1 MENQTRN
8 RLPAQGPGV
17 CVVNSTEE
25 SRGYKETE
33 VSELRKTLSSYDF
46 SFWPKTENG
55 MMVFAPKK

>member
-25 SRGYKETE
+25 NKGYKETE
-33 VSELRKTLSSYDF
+33 VKSQSHELAKYF
-46 SFWPKTENG
+46 KPEKEE
-55 MMVFAPKK
+55 